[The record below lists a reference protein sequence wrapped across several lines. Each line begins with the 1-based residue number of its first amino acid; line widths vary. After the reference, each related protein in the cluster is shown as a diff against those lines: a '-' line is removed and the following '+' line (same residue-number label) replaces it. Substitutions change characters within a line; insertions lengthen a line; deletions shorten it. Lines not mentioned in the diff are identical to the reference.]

1 MVERLYFMG
10 KPGVQ
15 FRSAKKPTFAD
26 FVGWNRTVFGF
37 ALHRLRMQVQEPG
50 GLLRIEQR
58 LKDVGRCEC
67 G

>member
-50 GLLRIEQR
+50 GLIRIE
-58 LKDVGRCEC
+58 
-67 G
+67 